1 MNNLEFIEVGYLRS
15 DRTIE
20 IILLTNKK
28 KEKLVYVYN
37 YQGWFF
43 RVFDNLM
50 DIMSFFD
57 DKFEPE
63 IWFEDEKKL
72 DNYLLRLKL

>member
-1 MNNLEFIEVGYLRS
+1 MNTINAIDIHYLRPNL
-15 DRTIE
+15 TIE
-20 IILLTNKK
+20 FVLLSNKD
-28 KEKLVYVYN
+28 KERMIYIYN

>member
-1 MNNLEFIEVGYLRS
+1 MNTVNLIDTNYLRS

-50 DIMSFFD
+50 DIMNFFD

>member
-1 MNNLEFIEVGYLRS
+1 MNNLKVIEVEYLRA

-20 IILLTNKK
+20 TILLSKKK
-28 KEKLVYVYN
+28 KEKVMYVYN

-50 DIMSFFD
+50 DIMNFFD

-63 IWFEDEKKL
+63 VYFENEKELDE
-72 DNYLLRLKL
+72 YLLKLKL